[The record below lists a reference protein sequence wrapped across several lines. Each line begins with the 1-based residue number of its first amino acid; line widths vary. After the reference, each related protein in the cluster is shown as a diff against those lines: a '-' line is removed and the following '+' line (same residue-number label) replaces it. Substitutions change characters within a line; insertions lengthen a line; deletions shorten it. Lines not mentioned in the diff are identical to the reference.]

1 MTRKLALL
9 TAMVVA
15 VGGAAAGGSAIAQGI
30 DPIQTRQT
38 GLDLLAGDF
47 AGIKAVIVAKG
58 DVKTLEGPAKAIVR
72 WGKLFPTL
80 FPAGS
85 DTGDTKAS
93 PKIWTENA
101 DFVKASMRLSTEAD
115 ALATAAKAG
124 DEAAVATA
132 FKGVGDACG
141 ACHKEYRLK

>member
-1 MTRKLALL
+1 L
-9 TAMVVA
+9 
-15 VGGAAAGGSAIAQGI
+15 AAGGSAFAQGF
-30 DPIQTRQT
+30 DPIQTRQA
-38 GLDLLAGDF
+38 GQDLVAGDF
-47 AGIKAVIVAKG
+47 AGIKAVVVAKG
-58 DVKTLEGPAKAIVR
+58 DVKTLENPAKAISR
-72 WGKLFPTL
+72 WSKLFPTL
-80 FPAGS
+80 FPPGS

-93 PKIWTENA
+93 PKIWTEKA
-101 DFVKASMRLSTEAD
+101 DFEKAALRLSTEAD